1 MEAPKQNYRVVSRIL
16 LVAALALLMIAR
28 QWVKDPNLYR
38 VLRYVSLGL
47 IVAYAVLAIMY
58 YVRKDSF
65 RNKSEN
71 NG

>member
-1 MEAPKQNYRVVSRIL
+1 MEAPKQNYRMVCRIL
-16 LVAALALLMIAR
+16 LVAALVLLMIAR
-28 QWVKDPNLYR
+28 LWVKDPNVYQ

-47 IVAYAVLAIMY
+47 IVAYAVVAILF